1 MPTWNVPGSTARIE
15 PEVPDNLIPVLAE
28 FTRLADE
35 ASALIANNRLFPGLS
50 TLAGISPIVAMLTDF
65 CASRVIP
72 DIDTG
77 SLRISQRTSDL
88 FDQPCSPGTYL

>member
-15 PEVPDNLIPVLAE
+15 PEVPDNLIPVLVE

-65 CASRVIP
+65 CASP
-72 DIDTG
+72 DMDTG
-77 SLRISQRTSDL
+77 SPRISQRTSDL
-88 FDQPCSPGTYL
+88 SDQPCSTGAYL